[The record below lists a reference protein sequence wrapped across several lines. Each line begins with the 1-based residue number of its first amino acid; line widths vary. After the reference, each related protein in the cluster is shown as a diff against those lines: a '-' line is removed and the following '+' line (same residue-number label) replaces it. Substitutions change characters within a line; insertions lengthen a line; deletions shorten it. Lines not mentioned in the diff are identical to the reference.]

1 MPDPDAALRKVGTGR
16 LGGFDGELMVCLR
29 RLITRRPKNGV
40 GWDTVEIIP
49 SATPIHHPV
58 IKKLQIILDPSDLDS
73 VTDILKES
81 AVRHFIAAELKEFG
95 VGTQEGVFRG
105 RAYKIRFKARI
116 TVEAILPAETVPQ
129 VVAALRKVV
138 PPARQ
143 LEVYVSPVESL
154 DMAVPAK
161 SPVLA
166 GTGAN

>member
-1 MPDPDAALRKVGTGR
+1 M
-16 LGGFDGELMVCLR
+16 
-29 RLITRRPKNGV
+29 
-40 GWDTVEIIP
+40 
-49 SATPIHHPV
+49 
-58 IKKLQIILDPSDLDS
+58 KKLQIILDPSDLDS
-73 VTDILKES
+73 VTDILNES
-81 AVRHFIAAELKEFG
+81 AVRHFTAAELKEFG

-105 RAYKIRFKARI
+105 RAYNIRFKARI

-154 DMAVPAK
+154 DMAAPAK

-166 GTGAN
+166 GTGVN